1 MYSIVMD
8 DPEITTIL
16 YYCFYM
22 IPYFPMVIFW
32 VRILPLSK
40 TEPGPGSDLLL
51 FTLNLLYRYY
61 HLELWTIKRERKSWF
76 DRFFLY
82 LGVKNK
88 TGTDPTGKKSDPNL
102 WNKRIRAF
110 STSSFW
116 CGSEPDTRIRGPA
129 SNLI

>member
-40 TEPGPGSDLLL
+40 TEPGPRSDLLL

-61 HLELWTIKRERKSWF
+61 NLELWSIKRERKSWF
-76 DRFFLY
+76 IGFLY
-82 LGVKNK
+82 LGVNNK
-88 TGTDPTGKKSDPNL
+88 TGTEKNWIRTHETNGSERFQHLHSDADPT
-102 WNKRIRAF
+102 RIP
-110 STSSFW
+110 
-116 CGSEPDTRIRGPA
+116 GSVALPVT
-129 SNLI
+129 